1 MKTGH
6 PIACHDCDLVHRV
19 GEIPLGGSARCTRC
33 GAPLYRPKRDSVNR
47 SLAFTLTG
55 IILFLVANIN
65 PFLGFR
71 IGAQVRET
79 ILATGIY
86 QLYQQDMAII
96 ATLVL
101 FTVVI
106 VPAVHLLSMLYILAQ
121 LRMHQVPRYLSRVFR
136 VYLFLKPWG
145 MMEIFMLGILV
156 SVVKLGK
163 MATIIPGLALFAFL
177 SLIFVLAAMA
187 VTLDE
192 HLIWQSLE
200 QSPSKVQP

>member
-1 MKTGH
+1 MSVH
-6 PIACHDCDLVHRV
+6 PIACHDCDLVHHLD
-19 GEIPLGGSARCTRC
+19 EIPFGVSARCARC

-47 SLAFTLTG
+47 TLALTLTG
-55 IILFLVANIN
+55 IILYLVANTN

-79 ILATGIY
+79 ILVTGIY
-86 QLYQQDMAII
+86 QLYQQGMTII

-101 FTVVI
+101 STVVI
-106 VPAVHLLSMLYILAQ
+106 VPAIHLLSLLYILLPLQ
-121 LRMHQVPRYLSRVFR
+121 VNQVPRHLTRVFR

-163 MATIIPGLALFAFL
+163 MATIIPGLALYAFMA
-177 SLIFVLAAMA
+177 LIFVLATMA

-192 HLIWQSLE
+192 HLIWQSTE
-200 QSPSKVQP
+200 HHPTQAHRP

>member
-1 MKTGH
+1 MAAH
-6 PIACHDCDLVHRV
+6 PIACHDCDLVHHL
-19 GEIPLGGSARCTRC
+19 GEIPLGGSARCARC
-33 GAPLYRPKRDSVNR
+33 GAPLHRPKRDSINR
-47 SLAFTLTG
+47 TLALTVTG
-55 IILFLVANIN
+55 ITLYLVANLN

-71 IGAQVRET
+71 IGAQLRET

-86 QLYQQDMAII
+86 QLFQQGMVTI

-101 FTVVI
+101 ITVVI
-106 VPAVHLLSMLYILAQ
+106 VPAIHLLSLLYILVP
-121 LRMHQVPRYLSRVFR
+121 LRMNQVPSQLARVFR
-136 VYLFLKPWG
+136 LYLLLKPWG

-163 MATIIPGLALFAFL
+163 MATIIPGLALYAFMA
-177 SLIFVLAAMA
+177 LIFILAATA

-200 QSPSKVQP
+200 HRPLKARP